1 MLKTILIALLPL
13 LIFFSNGS
21 DRSFTTVTQEAKHE
35 SGTLE
40 KMIVANG
47 SVAMDLNLARLN
59 GSVLRAKEPR
69 SGALQFD
76 VREASFFKV
85 LVFNGEFRGVL
96 PSSMDLVPRTAANL
110 PAKLSASYGQLVV
123 ESLPWGGSY
132 ELAVSDSKTGFRF
145 FNVEGQEYDYEAGSR
160 TLNVQLGRLLIS
172 DEFAAEL

>member
-21 DRSFTTVTQEAKHE
+21 DRSFTKIDQGTSQE

-59 GSVLRAKEPR
+59 GSTARAKESR

-85 LVFNGEFRGVL
+85 LVFNGEFRGTL
-96 PSSMDLVPRTAANL
+96 PSSMDLIPRSTTNL
-110 PAKLSASYGQLVV
+110 PAKLSASYAQLVV
-123 ESLPWGGSY
+123 ESLPWGEPY
-132 ELAVSDSKTGFRF
+132 E
-145 FNVEGQEYDYEAGSR
+145 
-160 TLNVQLGRLLIS
+160 
-172 DEFAAEL
+172 